1 MEFYKDFIIDF
12 IIESDIEYIKQ
23 YNRIEYGFVKNCICS
38 SDLYLIFLDAK
49 NIILNINSMKAF
61 QRNLK

>member
-23 YNRIEYGFVKNCICS
+23 YNRIEYGFVKNYICS

-49 NIILNINSMKAF
+49 NIILNINSVKAF
-61 QRNLK
+61 QRNLI